1 MRMADAEETIRACRF
16 CFMCRYACP
25 TFVATKRESV
35 TPRGYGLLLTA
46 LGSGKQA
53 WTEDMVRAFY
63 QCTLCGLCKERCEYH
78 WAEDDMVLAARGE
91 AVYHGHEP
99 ETVQAVAA
107 SLRDDRQRWAGGAAF
122 PRSGPHPEVLYL
134 AGCQARTHHPEI
146 VEATARV
153 LSSLGV
159 RWGVLA
165 EEGCCGGG
173 LHDLGYAAEAA
184 QQAQRLAGQIAEL
197 GPATVVTGCAH
208 CYRSLKELFPAWA
221 VALPPGTRVLHTA
234 EYLGEMA
241 AEGRL
246 RLDDQGEEGSVGYHD
261 PCMLGRKMGVYDAPR
276 ALIRAVTGSAPRE
289 VVHNR
294 ALAECCGA
302 GAATFLVEPDVA
314 RRVAAVR
321 LARAREAGVTT
332 LVTACQNCKALLQEA
347 AAGAL
352 QVVDVVELAARHCA
366 R

>member
-1 MRMADAEETIRACRF
+1 MRLADAEETIRACRF

-46 LGSGKQA
+46 IGGGKQA
-53 WTEDMVRAFY
+53 WTEDIARAFY
-63 QCTLCGLCKERCEYH
+63 QCTLCGLCRERCEYH

-91 AVYHGHEP
+91 AVCQGHVP
-99 ETVQAVAA
+99 EAVRVAAA
-107 SLRDDRQRWAGGAAF
+107 SLLDEKPWAGGAAL
-122 PRSGPHPEVLYL
+122 PRCGPHAEVLYL
-134 AGCQARTHHPEI
+134 AGCQARERHPEI
-146 VEATARV
+146 VEATARA

-159 RWGVLA
+159 QWGVLA

-173 LHDLGYAAEAA
+173 LYDLGFAAEAA
-184 QQAQRLAGQIAEL
+184 LQAQRLASQISEV
-197 GPATVVTGCAH
+197 GPAAVVTGCPH
-208 CYRSLKELFPAWA
+208 CYRCLKELFPAWG
-221 VALPPGTRVLHTA
+221 VALPPGIRVLHTA
-234 EYLGEMA
+234 EFLGEMHA
-241 AEGRL
+241 AGRL
-246 RLDDQGEEGSVGYHD
+246 RLDGREEEGCVGYHD

-276 ALIRAVTGSAPRE
+276 ALIRAVTGSAPQE
-289 VVHNR
+289 LVHSG

-321 LARAREAGVTT
+321 LERAREAGVTT
-332 LVTACQNCKALLQEA
+332 LVTACQNCRAALQEA

-352 QVVDVVELAARHCA
+352 QVVDLAELVARHCA